1 MRLAKAGNPYGR
13 EDLHLFILINSDQ
26 LLKLK
31 IYFYKTRRST
41 VMNLTPLSKASLARV
56 LFT

>member
-13 EDLHLFILINSDQ
+13 EDLQLFILISSDQ

-31 IYFYKTRRST
+31 IYF
-41 VMNLTPLSKASLARV
+41 PLLQNKVS
-56 LFT
+56 